1 MNFGLFNC
9 VNGCAS
15 IAVFLFF
22 LLATIDMTHIML
34 WVRAKLDVMF
44 IVSKFGK
51 QV

>member
-15 IAVFLFF
+15 IAVFLF